1 MPERVQVFRM
11 ETRDDLPG
19 GDLGRHVR
27 GETRPETA
35 FKRPGLPP
43 WVPLIDNPVLATEQ
57 AARDMRAALDARPPG
72 GKRPAKCI
80 DLVFDLRVLCN
91 HVDPNP
97 HESDDHPPGVW
108 TLGDVKR
115 WAREV
120 LDLVKKTCPD
130 APIASACLHLDENSV
145 HVHIEL
151 APIARDGDK
160 VRLGNA
166 PIREALA
173 RKSSRFEKANAR
185 AKENARKKAEAA
197 AEKARKEGKTARAFR
212 ERADGV
218 YLGFKEVMSLAQD
231 AYFEHIGQSWGLER
245 GKRGSKRLHQA
256 VDRSK
261 GMEQKLRSL
270 EEAISTSETRLQK
283 VNREIAEQQAAADEA
298 REQRERDEEK
308 SRHKL
313 NEIRREEEH
322 LAKITLE
329 KSLEWLEF
337 DEQVTDAKKEL
348 QRICDDSEI
357 KSMQL
362 DELRRQETELA
373 EKKRAPRDRHRR
385 T

>member
-35 FKRPGLPP
+35 FKRPDLPA

-57 AARDMRAALDARPPG
+57 AARAMRAALDARPPG

-97 HESDDHPPGVW
+97 DESDDHPPEVW

-120 LDLVKKTCPD
+120 LDLVKETCPD

-185 AKENARKKAEAA
+185 AKESARKKAEAA
-197 AEKARKEGKTARAFR
+197 TEKARKEGKTARAFR
-212 ERADGV
+212 EKPDGV
-218 YLGFKEVMSLAQD
+218 YLGFKEVMSIAQD
-231 AYFEHIGQSWGLER
+231 TYFEHIGQSWGLER
-245 GKRGSKRLHQA
+245 GKRGSKRLHQK

-298 REQRERDEEK
+298 HKKSEEFIEKRIARLKHLSEQERVIKRDLSEQRAFVRGIEKRRDE
-308 SRHKL
+308 
-313 NEIRREEEH
+313 IRQDARE
-322 LAKITLE
+322 LVQ
-329 KSLEWLEF
+329 SLEAVRNHPAYPQLEA
-337 DEQVTDAKKEL
+337 EI
-348 QRICDDSEI
+348 QR
-357 KSMQL
+357 L
-362 DELRRQETELA
+362 V
-373 EKKRAPRDRHRR
+373 RAVQSVER
-385 T
+385 